1 MIDVFIKYAWVKT
14 LKDKNH
20 KTVPSSFIE
29 IANES
34 NCKLNR
40 LWIDQGTF

>member
-1 MIDVFIKYAWVKT
+1 MVDVFIKYAWVKT

-20 KTVPSSFIE
+20 KTIPNSFIE

-34 NCKLNR
+34 NRRLNR